1 MPLFASDPH
10 LSNGIPGHWLLFNL
24 EFSDGKIFSGAQ
36 LAGAPALGIGRSN
49 DIAWSCTTSRADT
62 SDLWQEKLNED
73 ETEYFVDGEW
83 RKLEIVEET
92 MKIKGQPD
100 KVLKLKFTHRGPVM
114 NYESLR
120 VNSAIL
126 LLGGTAAQIEKPS

>member
-10 LSNGIPGHWLLFNL
+10 LSNGIPGHWILFNL

-36 LAGAPALGIGRSN
+36 LAGLPALGIGRAN

-73 ETEYFVDGEW
+73 ETEYFVNGEW
-83 RKLEIVEET
+83 RKLAVIKEKI
-92 MKIKGQPD
+92 KIKG
-100 KVLKLKFTHRGPVM
+100 
-114 NYESLR
+114 
-120 VNSAIL
+120 
-126 LLGGTAAQIEKPS
+126 